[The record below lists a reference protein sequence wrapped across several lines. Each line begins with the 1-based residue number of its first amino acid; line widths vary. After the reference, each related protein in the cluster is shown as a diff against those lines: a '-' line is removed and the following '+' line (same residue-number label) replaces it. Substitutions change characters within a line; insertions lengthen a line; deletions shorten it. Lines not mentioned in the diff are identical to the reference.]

1 MEKIRI
7 LRTLAY
13 ISDSSIDIGV
23 TTQSLEKMSFMLL
36 SCQYQHKKTN
46 KKKTLISLLG
56 STKNFRLLA
65 NFFSIK
71 RKKNS
76 NVVYVLFL

>member
-36 SCQYQHKKTN
+36 SCQYQHKKQ
-46 KKKTLISLLG
+46 KT
-56 STKNFRLLA
+56 
-65 NFFSIK
+65 
-71 RKKNS
+71 KKNLDIFAWF
-76 NVVYVLFL
+76 YKELQIIG

>member
-13 ISDSSIDIGV
+13 ISDSSIGIGV

-36 SCQYQHKKTN
+36 SCQYQHKKKN
-46 KKKTLISLLG
+46 KKKNLDIFAWFYKELQIIG
-56 STKNFRLLA
+56 
-65 NFFSIK
+65 
-71 RKKNS
+71 
-76 NVVYVLFL
+76 

>member
-36 SCQYQHKKTN
+36 SCQYQHKKT
-46 KKKTLISLLG
+46 KT
-56 STKNFRLLA
+56 
-65 NFFSIK
+65 
-71 RKKNS
+71 KKNLDIFAWF
-76 NVVYVLFL
+76 YKELQIIG

>member
-36 SCQYQHKKTN
+36 SCQYQHKK
-46 KKKTLISLLG
+46 KQKKTLISLLG

-65 NFFSIK
+65 NFFF
-71 RKKNS
+71 
-76 NVVYVLFL
+76 Y

>member
-36 SCQYQHKKTN
+36 SCQYQHKKKT
-46 KKKTLISLLG
+46 KKTLDIFAWFYKELQIIG
-56 STKNFRLLA
+56 
-65 NFFSIK
+65 
-71 RKKNS
+71 
-76 NVVYVLFL
+76 

>member
-36 SCQYQHKKTN
+36 SCQYQHKKKP
-46 KKKTLISLLG
+46 KKKP
-56 STKNFRLLA
+56 
-65 NFFSIK
+65 
-71 RKKNS
+71 
-76 NVVYVLFL
+76 

>member
-36 SCQYQHKKTN
+36 SCQYQHKKKTN
-46 KKKTLISLLG
+46 KKNLDIFAWFYKELQIIG
-56 STKNFRLLA
+56 
-65 NFFSIK
+65 
-71 RKKNS
+71 
-76 NVVYVLFL
+76 

>member
-36 SCQYQHKKTN
+36 SCQYQHKKKQN
-46 KKKTLISLLG
+46 KTLISLLG